1 MLNTKYGDE
10 FIAESAGLNAS
21 SIHPL
26 AIEVMKSHGVDISG
40 NSVNN
45 VFDYYKEGRF
55 YTNVVTV
62 CSGEQEKE
70 CPIFPGVKMRLNWGL
85 ENLEDF
91 EGSDEEKIDKAYKLV
106 QEI

>member
-1 MLNTKYGDE
+1 
-10 FIAESAGLNAS
+10 
-21 SIHPL
+21 
-26 AIEVMKSHGVDISG
+26 MKSHGVDISG